1 MLTWHE
7 LWDGLAKS
15 GWLSDLGRDRAQD
28 LKAEIEKSE
37 DRDSRYLWTRLAD
50 LSFDVEC
57 TFESE
62 EGVGPYVSIVEKY
75 ATSSRDLFHPSNLQ
89 DELDPLERTA
99 RIAFEHDGRSYRCE
113 VPWHDDFFRDE
124 VHDLVN
130 EALADSGTEQRFVFL
145 PSDESGDLLLALIRP
160 EVLAKSVEMGLL
172 PESDLDNLERSI
184 EKGAEVAESELFGEP
199 AD

>member
-15 GWLSDLGRDRAQD
+15 GWLSDLGQDRAEQ
-28 LKAEIEKSE
+28 LKAELEESE
-37 DRDSRYLWTRLAD
+37 DSETDHLWTRLAD

-57 TFESE
+57 IFESE
-62 EGVGPYVSIVEKY
+62 EGVGPYVSILEKY
-75 ATSSRDLFHPSNLQ
+75 AASSRDLFHPSDLE

-99 RIAFEHDGRSYRCE
+99 RIAFEHDGRRYSCE

-130 EALADSGTEQRFVFL
+130 EALADSGIEQRFVFL
-145 PSDESGDLLLALIRP
+145 PADESGDLLLALIRP
-160 EVLAKSVEMGLL
+160 EVLARAVQMGLL
-172 PESDLDNLERSI
+172 PESDLEDLERSI

-199 AD
+199 GD